1 MKLATCQMQPT
12 GETWLGNIPA
22 AWTFKR
28 LKYCVQTLT
37 DKVDKV
43 PDDREYIGLE
53 SIESGTGRLLQR
65 ESPLIAEGGAALFE
79 CNDVCSANCVRI
91 WRKQQRGWRVVCP
104 PASQLAVLSHWN
116 DHRPTVC
123 QSRSANRHHS
133 LVLFR
138 LCICSFFAFR
148 FVYVFRSF
156 GLSAPDVATIN
167 ECRWSGY

>member
-1 MKLATCQMQPT
+1 MKLAACQMQPT

-79 CNDVCSANCVRI
+79 CNDVLFCKLRPYLAKTAKGLAGCL
-91 WRKQQRGWRVVCP
+91 
-104 PASQLAVLSHWN
+104 PASLA
-116 DHRPTVC
+116 T
-123 QSRSANRHHS
+123 SRSQPLERPPPDG
-133 LVLFR
+133 LPVPLGQPPPFPCPFPP
-138 LCICSFFAFR
+138 LYMFIFCLSFCLR
-148 FVYVFRSF
+148 FPVFRSF
-156 GLSAPDVATIN
+156 RTGCCNDK
-167 ECRWSGY
+167 